1 MTRRT
6 YDGFDISDMGEAG
19 LQFQIAGA
27 MDIDAQEKIWRMARS
42 FENWT
47 GVTNAIAGVNNL
59 LVLFDPD
66 QTDAEGVSQEL
77 ATAWASPEAVTLDR
91 ATFRVPVQYGGDAG
105 KDLEEIAE
113 RSGLSVEDVIK
124 RHAAGKYVVM
134 TVGAYPGFG
143 FLGGLDPKLATPRRS
158 APRSHVEKGSVMI
171 GGAQTAVM
179 SITGPSGWN
188 IIGRTEMPFF
198 DPTAERPSVL
208 RPGDLVTFFAEGAQ

>member
-27 MDIDAQEKIWRMARS
+27 MDIDAQEKIWQMARS
-42 FENWT
+42 FGKWT

-66 QTDAEGVSQEL
+66 RTDAEDVSQEL
-77 ATAWASPEAVTLDR
+77 AAAWASPEAVKLDR

-113 RSGLSVEDVIK
+113 RSGLSVKDVIK

-143 FLGGLDPKLATPRRS
+143 FLGGLDPKLATSRRS

-179 SITGPSGWN
+179 SVTGPSGWN

-198 DPTAERPSVL
+198 DPMAVRPSVL
-208 RPGDLVTFFAEGAQ
+208 RPGDIVTFFAEGAQ